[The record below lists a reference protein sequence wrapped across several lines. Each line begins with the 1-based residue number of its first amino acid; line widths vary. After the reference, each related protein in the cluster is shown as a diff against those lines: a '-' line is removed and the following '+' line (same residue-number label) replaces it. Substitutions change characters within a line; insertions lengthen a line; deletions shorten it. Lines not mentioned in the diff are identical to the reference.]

1 MPQSL
6 SVVYLHLIFSTKER
20 RPLLRDKP
28 QRFSVSH
35 SRLESMIRYIREQEE
50 HQLKMTSRT
59 NCAPCCASMRCTGTT
74 DTYGIKIARLHA
86 PQPLRG

>member
-20 RPLLRDKP
+20 RPFLRDKP
-28 QRFSVSH
+28 QRSELHSSVSH

-50 HQLKMTSRT
+50 HQLKS
-59 NCAPCCASMRCTGTT
+59 
-74 DTYGIKIARLHA
+74 DL
-86 PQPLRG
+86 QDELRALLRKHEVHWDDRYIWD